1 MKFNL
6 MKKIDKYLGFVL
18 GMVIY
23 IYGRLFGLF
32 CKKDN
37 IDLKKIK
44 KIVIL
49 KWFGLGTIIKMSPL
63 IEAISLNFPN
73 TKIVFYTFPE
83 NYEILKIL
91 DICHEIKIVNNT
103 SFIKFFKDVLWYIF
117 QERLKSPDLVLDMEF
132 CSNFSTIFS
141 FLTGSSKRIGFD
153 IRNYFWYRRLSN
165 LTIMLNDYDS
175 LKDIYLEIGRML
187 GLKMDRF
194 VFKKRNIQA
203 IKKRQID
210 ILLEKYGI
218 KQNDLLIGI
227 NVNARDILLIRRW
240 PADSFV
246 YLIDILN
253 KNFVYEKWKI
263 ILVGSSSERRY
274 IEDNIINKLEYK
286 DNVFNLAGILDL
298 ECLFALIERFKIF
311 ISNDSGPLYIAM
323 MQNIPTVSFWGP
335 TSPVFNVPINEKM
348 HKYFYTDIG
357 CNFCFDRHLLN
368 PQIICRGK
376 ALCMSS
382 IKPQEVSDYILKE
395 LKKYGI

>member
-1 MKFNL
+1 

-63 IEAISLNFPN
+63 IEAINLNFPDI
-73 TKIVFYTFPE
+73 KIVFYTFPE

-91 DICHEIKIVNNT
+91 EIFDEIKIIDNR
-103 SFIKFFKDVLWYIF
+103 SFIKFFKDVLRYIF
-117 QERLKSPDLVLDMEF
+117 QERLRSPDLVLDMEF

-194 VFKKRNIQA
+194 VFKKRNIRA
-203 IKKRQID
+203 IKKRQVD

-227 NVNARDILLIRRW
+227 NANARDILLIRRW

-246 YLIDILN
+246 SLIDILN
-253 KNFVYEKWKI
+253 KNYVLNNLKV
-263 ILVGSSSERRY
+263 ILVGVSSERKY
-274 IEDNIINKLEYK
+274 IDDNIIGKLEYK
-286 DNVFNLAGILDL
+286 GNVFNLAGVLDL
-298 ECLFALIERFKIF
+298 ECLFALMERFKIF

-335 TSPVFNVPINEKM
+335 TSPIFNVPIDERI
-348 HKYFYTDIG
+348 HRYFYTDIG
-357 CNFCFDRHLLN
+357 CNFCFDKN
-368 PQIICRGK
+368 IPSPNIVCKNK
-376 ALCMSS
+376 AFCMSF
-382 IKPQEVSDYILKE
+382 IKPEEVADYILNF
-395 LKKYGI
+395 LKV